1 MKNLDSLP
9 ITLVLTAA
17 QINLVLA
24 SLADRPFGQ
33 VNETIVLIKE
43 QGDRAIAEA
52 REATFP
58 VEATEASEAA

>member
-1 MKNLDSLP
+1 MENLDSLP

-33 VNETIVLIKE
+33 VHETIVLIKE

-52 REATFP
+52 REATAS
-58 VEATEASEAA
+58 VESPDF